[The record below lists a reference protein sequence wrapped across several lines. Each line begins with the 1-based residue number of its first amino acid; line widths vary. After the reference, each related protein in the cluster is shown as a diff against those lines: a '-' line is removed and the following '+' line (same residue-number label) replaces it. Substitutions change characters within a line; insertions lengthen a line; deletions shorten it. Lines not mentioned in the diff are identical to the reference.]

1 MRNIDNRDA
10 DENSSGLARRAF
22 LKTTGALVVG
32 FSVAQMPAAQ
42 AQDPGA
48 TAWER
53 GVKSGPPDP
62 AEVDSYLAVHPN
74 NTATIFAGYVDLGQ
88 GGPTAIC
95 QIAAEELDLDFN
107 QVLIVRND
115 TFVTTNGSTLASRTA
130 AIGGTEMRVA
140 AAEARRVLLGLASE
154 RLKAPVQDLTVA
166 KGVVSVRRDPQR
178 SVTYGELLGNKP
190 FGRKF
195 EAVVYSAGA
204 EVPRK
209 SRDVAPFKSRAA
221 YTSVGTRVPRVDM
234 PDKVSGTYEYMQ
246 HVRVPGMLHGRVV
259 WPQGQVAGG
268 VTPPKVVSVDDQSIK
283 DIPGVR
289 IVRRNNFIGVV
300 AEREWDAVRASRQLK
315 VTWEPFPAVF
325 AGHDGIHDNF
335 RAAKT
340 NDLVVVNTG
349 DATAVLTQ
357 PQPGLRVAS
366 ASYRG
371 PYESH
376 GTMAPNC
383 AVADVT
389 RDGALVMCSSQ
400 AIYGTR
406 NGLTRLLGFPI
417 EKIRVQYYAGS
428 NTYGSSCY
436 TDVAEAAA
444 ILSQEVGKP
453 VRLQLS
459 RQDEFGWDNYGPAH
473 LAEIRGAVDA
483 NGKIVAFEYQAWG
496 HDGNGVGTA
505 SQLLAIGAA
514 AQRGGGPG
522 GGDAQRGRA
531 EGPGGN
537 GLRGAAPTGQR
548 GGGGQVVAGG
558 LYQVRIS
565 QNDMYDIPNR
575 RMVEHRVPGRGYL
588 KLGALRAPLDPPYFF
603 AQEGMM
609 DELAY
614 LAQLDPYEFRKRNIS
629 HPRWLGVL
637 KAAAEAA
644 KWTPRVA
651 ASRVTGAR
659 VAVGRGIGL
668 GTHHLIPN
676 QGDRVTFAAAV
687 VEIEVNK
694 DNGVVVAKHVY
705 GAMDCGLAINPGIV
719 ESQIVGMSVHGT
731 SLALKEEVHFN
742 QTNVTSLDWNSYQ
755 TLRFG
760 EHPAV
765 TPIVVQQINEKSSG
779 AGEEVLPAVVGAI
792 GNAFFD
798 ATGVRLRQFPLTPQ
812 RVLAALK
819 SAPTRPNPPA

>member
-1 MRNIDNRDA
+1 M
-10 DENSSGLARRAF
+10 LARREF
-22 LKTTGALVVG
+22 LKTTGAVVVG
-32 FSVAQMPAAQ
+32 VGVAGRSGAQ
-42 AQDPGA
+42 AQNAAA

-62 AEVDSYLAVHPN
+62 AAVDSYIAVHPD

-88 GGPTAIC
+88 GAPTMLC
-95 QIAAEELDLDFN
+95 QIAAEELDLEFS
-107 QVLIVRND
+107 QVSIVRAD
-115 TFVTTNGSTLASRTA
+115 TFVSTNGSTLASRSTG
-130 AIGGTEMRVA
+130 IGGTEMRVA

-154 RLKAPVQDLTVA
+154 RLKAPIQDLTVT
-166 KGVVSVRRDPQR
+166 KGVVSMRRDPQR

-190 FGRKF
+190 FDRTF
-195 EAVVYSAGA
+195 EAVAYSAGA
-204 EVPRK
+204 ELPRK
-209 SRDVAPFKSRAA
+209 SAGVAPFKSRAA
-221 YTSVGTRVPRVDM
+221 YSIVGTRVPRIDM
-234 PDKVSGTYEYMQ
+234 ADKVSGKYEYMQ

-259 WPQGQVAGG
+259 WPQGQMAGG
-268 VTPPKVVSVDDQSIK
+268 VSAPKVVSVDEQSIK

-289 IVRRNNFIGVV
+289 IVRRKNFIGVV
-300 AEREWDAVRASRQLK
+300 AEREWDAVRAAKQLK

-325 AGHDGIHDNF
+325 AGHEGIHDNF

-340 NDLVVVNTG
+340 SDLVVVNEG
-349 DATAVLTQ
+349 DAASLLTRQ
-357 PQPGLRVAS
+357 QPGLRVAS
-366 ASYRG
+366 ATYRG

-400 AIYGTR
+400 AVYGTR
-406 NGLTRLLGFPI
+406 GSISRVTGFPV

-436 TDVAEAAA
+436 TDAAEAAA
-444 ILSQEVGKP
+444 ILSQEAGKP

-473 LAEIRGAVDA
+473 LAEMRGAVDA

-496 HDGNGVGTA
+496 HDGSGVGTA
-505 SQLLAIGAA
+505 SQLLAVEGPSVA
-514 AQRGGGPG
+514 GPG
-522 GGDAQRGRA
+522 F
-531 EGPGGN
+531 
-537 GLRGAAPTGQR
+537 GAPVAGGQR
-548 GGGGQVVAGG
+548 GGRGGAPAIGG

-609 DELAY
+609 DELAH

-637 KAAAEAA
+637 EAATEAA
-644 KWTPRVA
+644 KWTPHVA
-651 ASRVTGAR
+651 ASNVTGAR
-659 VAVGRGIGL
+659 IAVGRGIGL

-676 QGDRVTFAAAV
+676 QGDRITFAAAV

-705 GAMDCGLAINPGIV
+705 GAMDCGLAVNPGIV

-731 SLALKEEVHFN
+731 SLALKEEVRFN

-765 TPIVVQQINEKSSG
+765 TPIVVQQLNEKSSG

-819 SAPTRPNPPA
+819 AAPATSNRNA